1 MLFFLAAPAV
11 VPAIWGWVAGS
22 AAVASA
28 VAYHIN
34 SKEEAYE
41 DGTRAGASAGEA
53 LAQRKYKEKVEEL
66 TRRLRGY
73 HDLEDKLLGMYV
85 VGLAVAAADGEIC
98 EAERLEIDEFVTGC
112 MSGKLPQHLQEKI
125 AELATHPIGLMK
137 ALKYAVERKVPTQ
150 DIDDIIDVV
159 AHADG
164 DMNTLEKRFVTR
176 WKKAAAGYEQLLET
190 V

>member
-1 MLFFLAAPAV
+1 MLVLLAA
-11 VPAIWGWVAGS
+11 VPTVWGWVAGGV
-22 AAVASA
+22 AVAGA

-34 SKEEAYE
+34 SKDEAYE
-41 DGTRAGASAGEA
+41 DGKRAGASAGEA

-73 HDLEDKLLGMYV
+73 HDLEDKLLGMYA

-112 MSGKLPQHLQEKI
+112 MRGKLPQHLQVAI
-125 AELATHPIGLMK
+125 VELATHPFGLTQ
-137 ALKYAVERKVPTQ
+137 ALRYAAERKVPKQ

-164 DMNTLEKRFVTR
+164 DMHTLEKRFVTR